1 MNENMV
7 GMKPGEPKMGIV
19 IDCKNLNVRE
29 QPNSSAAVLG
39 VVPAG
44 TELMVD
50 DREST
55 DEFYKILTASGLE
68 GFCMNKFIMV

>member
-19 IDCKNLNVRE
+19 VDCKKLNVRE
-29 QPNSSAAVLG
+29 QPSSSAAVLG
-39 VVPAG
+39 IIPAE

-50 DREST
+50 ENEST
-55 DEFYKILTASGLE
+55 DEFYKILMASGLE
-68 GFCMNKFIMV
+68 GFCMKKYIMI